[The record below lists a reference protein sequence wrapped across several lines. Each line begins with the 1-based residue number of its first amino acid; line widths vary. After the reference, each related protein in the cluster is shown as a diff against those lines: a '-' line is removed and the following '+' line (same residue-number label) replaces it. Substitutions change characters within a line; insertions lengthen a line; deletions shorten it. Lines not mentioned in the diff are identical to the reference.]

1 MCTYVHYYRAPT
13 TTTNNHSSTTKLLEL
28 ELILPSFSLSFP
40 VLHLPWPPS
49 EERNPHEFVV
59 AQVFRPVRGRLRQL
73 LDGRRCRVYKAKA
86 LVTRPTKEVWT
97 GSRRNISGSIW
108 RHWDSWQFT
117 ERRTEENRGKQRPFH
132 ATVRP
137 HQYVLHIKDLG

>member
-1 MCTYVHYYRAPT
+1 MCTYVHYYRAP

-59 AQVFRPVRGRLRQL
+59 AQVFRPLRGRLRQL
-73 LDGRRCRVYKAKA
+73 LDGRRCRVYKTKA
-86 LVTRPTKEVWT
+86 PVARPTKEVWT
-97 GSRRNISGSIW
+97 GSRRELFSSIW
-108 RHWDSWQFT
+108 RHWCWEPT
-117 ERRTEENRGKQRPFH
+117 RTNRPKEENGRAQRSFH